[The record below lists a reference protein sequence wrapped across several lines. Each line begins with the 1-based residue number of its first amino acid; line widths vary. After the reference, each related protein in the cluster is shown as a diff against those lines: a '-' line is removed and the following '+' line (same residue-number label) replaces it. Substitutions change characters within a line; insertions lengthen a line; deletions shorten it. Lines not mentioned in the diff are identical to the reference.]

1 MTKMILLAE
10 DSPDDEFTFR
20 RVLQSAGVQ
29 NPITAVRDGA
39 DAVAYL
45 KGEGQYADRDAFPL
59 PSIVF
64 LDLKMQRMDGGDV
77 LKWLK
82 RQRRFNKTLVVVLTH
97 LEEAKELYEAYSLGA
112 NSFLVKP
119 LTRVDMEDLIQHFPG
134 YWTCAPAAPSRRKHL
149 LPALKEEP
157 VGAH

>member
-1 MTKMILLAE
+1 MILLAE

-29 NPITAVRDGA
+29 NPITAVRDGV

-45 KGEGQYADRDAFPL
+45 KGEGHYANRDEFPL
-59 PSIVF
+59 PSVLF
-64 LDLKMQRMDGGDV
+64 LDLKMQRMDGGNV

-82 RQRRFNKTLVVVLTH
+82 RQRRFNKILVVVLTH

-112 NSFLVKP
+112 DSFLGKP
-119 LTRVDMEDLIQHFPG
+119 LTRMDMQDLVQHFPG
-134 YWTCAPAAPSRRKHL
+134 YWTCAPAPSNRKKQVVA
-149 LPALKEEP
+149 ALKEET